1 MCWVGVKSTCRH
13 LAEMTETD
21 GRKLRG
27 VSRSEIV
34 IKKYNLQVKA
44 RKNGVPDTGQ
54 GGGQGVGGI
63 KLLEV
68 KIS

>member
-1 MCWVGVKSTCRH
+1 MVVVCVCWVGVKSTCRH

-34 IKKYNLQVKA
+34 TKKYNLQVKA
-44 RKNGVPDTGQ
+44 RKMECQTQDRA
-54 GGGQGVGGI
+54 GGKGWV
-63 KLLEV
+63 E
-68 KIS
+68 